1 MYGEATFIRLSSIYV
16 SDISRMFLFHERD
29 LCTGSIGLEIKTWK
43 RSESAGYYEHKELN
57 KSCIAIYG
65 YYTRYLWSV
74 ERNGKFFFILIFTE
88 NLLACGTTN
97 CYINEII
104 LFNDFKS
111 SFFFIF
117 SIELISFSIWY
128 WPTNIELKWVNDI
141 IHSLSSN
148 FKIY

>member
-1 MYGEATFIRLSSIYV
+1 MYGGATFIRLSSIYV

-29 LCTGSIGLEIKTWK
+29 LCTGSICLEIKTWK
-43 RSESAGYYEHKELN
+43 RSGSTGYYEHKELK

-74 ERNGKFFFILIFTE
+74 ERNGKLFFILIFTE

-104 LFNDFKS
+104 LFNDFTS
-111 SFFFIF
+111 SFIHF
-117 SIELISFSIWY
+117 LNW
-128 WPTNIELKWVNDI
+128 TNRFLDMM
-141 IHSLSSN
+141 LA
-148 FKIY
+148 Y

>member
-1 MYGEATFIRLSSIYV
+1 MYGGATFIRLSSIYA

-43 RSESAGYYEHKELN
+43 RSGSAGYYEHKELK

-74 ERNGKFFFILIFTE
+74 KRNGKFFFILIFTG
-88 NLLACGTTN
+88 NLLACVRPIVISIKLYYST
-97 CYINEII
+97 I
-104 LFNDFKS
+104 LPLVL
-111 SFFFIF
+111 FIF
-117 SIELISFSIWY
+117 SIELISFSIWC
-128 WPTNIELKWVNDI
+128 WPSNAELKWVNDT